1 MDATRIDIVLSLLG
15 HTDSITRDRE
25 PTDEEFIDAAAA
37 ACSVAN
43 LNVAATIVDGFAV
56 YVERGA
62 MNDADFKAAIASAI
76 KGAVGI

>member
-1 MDATRIDIVLSLLG
+1 MNADRIDITLSLKS
-15 HTDSITRDRE
+15 HTESNTRASGQG
-25 PTDEEFIDAAAA
+25 DEDFIDATAQ

-43 LNVAATIVDGFAV
+43 LTAATTTVDEVPVF
-56 YVERGA
+56 VERGE